1 MKRVFQV
8 SEITTLCNEL
18 KTLLNGCKTHIA
30 NMKTYA
36 DQADEALAEVPS
48 EVRYYGAV
56 SSVSQLRSAL
66 KTEKI
71 EEALTKLEN
80 CRQRACELIPAAD
93 SDYAAQTREL
103 MRVTKNLQT
112 LLEEMEQFLIHT
124 PLTTDYSAFKKAFEE
139 VQARWNKVTEN
150 AATAVEKLMAN
161 IKGAETIC
169 HAFSKDP
176 VNLSTGNFIYD
187 RTDLEVV
194 GREPFVFRRFYN
206 AINGREGV
214 LGRDWNHNY
223 EVHLEFMDGEAVL
236 LREDGKEERFFWEK
250 DRYLSLFA
258 SEGTL
263 EKAEDGY
270 TYRTREQKVYR
281 FDREGMCLETETL
294 LGSLVTFTYE
304 EGSPFRLVK
313 AEKDTGEFF
322 SFSYDAEGKLERV
335 QDHTGRSLSYKY
347 QGGLLKEVTLP
358 DGNTFRYGYT
368 PQGKLEHVENQ
379 RGIVTVENFFDE
391 EHRTTLQKFP
401 DGTQMSYVYDA
412 EKKTVELTE
421 RNGSRVTY
429 VHDDKYRDVK
439 HIHSNGEER
448 FAYNQNNQKT
458 LYVDRLGNKTQYA
471 YDPAGNLVRVID
483 ALGNKTEILYGKKN
497 QPTGIRINGKDKLC
511 GEYDAQGRLVK
522 TKDAL
527 GNEVEITYTV
537 SGWPQTIQ
545 QADKSRISLS
555 YDARGNITAI
565 EDAQG
570 NVTRYVY
577 DALNRMVES
586 TDGKGNVTRYTYDVM
601 GNVTC
606 VENAEGNCQSYE
618 YNASGK
624 VTKVTDFDGA
634 SIQREY
640 NVLNRPSKIIDKEG
654 RETLLAYDSMWN
666 LARVTTPDGARTT
679 YLYNEENLLSRIKY
693 ADGAVVRYTYDAN
706 GNRIGEE
713 DENGS
718 KTTFVYDALGRVVE
732 VNGEEGLHYAYR
744 YDGEGN
750 LIEAKDAL
758 GNTVSMEYDG
768 NGNLVKETNALGESR
783 RYTYTPLG
791 DVESITDEAGR
802 KMVYRYLRG
811 GQVAG
816 IRHPDDTEE
825 TFTYDANGNLET
837 HTLATGFVLTYGY
850 DSMDR
855 ITEITGSEGEKKS
868 YTYDAL
874 GNVTSMTDGEGNT
887 TRYAYTLSGQ
897 LAKVTDALG
906 NETEYQ
912 YDACDRLIEIR
923 QYGAEGSLKEDTEG
937 SGMDTDLLEA
947 EKQNGRNRLC
957 QVTRYTRDL
966 RGQVTETRDALG
978 QREVYTY
985 DKKGQLLS
993 KLDKEGYLTKY
1004 AYTKQGDL
1012 SGIQYADGREV
1023 KLSYN
1028 PLRQLLEVQ
1037 DWLGSTKITPD
1048 ALGRA
1053 QKVQYPDGREVSY
1066 TYGKAGERRSITYP
1080 DGKTVFYGYDEQL
1093 RLSELKEGDSVITYV
1108 YDPLGR
1114 LCEKQFP
1121 NGTKTTYAYDRKDQL
1136 TELVHRDQEG
1146 ILDRYTYLYDFL
1158 GNKTRITKERRGL
1171 EQESGSYTY
1180 GYDALGRLSEIQK
1193 DGQMQTRYGYD
1204 AFGNRTWK
1212 EESGERTSY
1221 QYNVINQMVSERHG
1235 ELLKAY
1241 RYDKRGNLTGILEN
1255 GAWKK
1260 QYVYGA
1266 INRLEEAV
1274 DATGKQAR
1282 YQYNGLGHR
1291 VGKQEGVLPKEK
1303 LEKLDPQSRI
1313 GMEIGNSR
1321 QITYTLDLTRQ
1332 YYNLLER
1339 TEENRSQRYFWDGN
1353 VAAYEENGERNYY
1366 LQDELGSPLRIEDSA
1381 GNLRE
1386 NYGYGAFGE
1395 DLYQNQGKIQ
1405 PFGYTGYQRDPV
1417 AGTYYAQAREYLT
1430 ENGRFAGQDLIAGF
1444 MDMPFSMNRYS
1455 YCFNSSLILIDYN
1468 GCFAV
1473 LATLGAMALGALAGS
1488 AINASVK
1495 VVTEYVEVKRGEK
1508 EKIDWGEV
1516 AGAAAEGAI
1525 IGGVSALPITGP
1537 LITAVTTIGTG
1548 AVAAGTKS
1556 TVTQLVNNQPIDYN
1570 KVVEDAMIGGVTSG
1584 IFYGIGKIKDVGKI
1598 KLAGKTQ
1605 GVNTKDLY
1613 KQKLNEVA
1621 SKQEQ
1626 IKGAIAATGRTS
1638 PHRKRQLAAL
1648 KKEALNLM
1656 KKYGKAEV
1664 IGILKDNQKKTLE
1677 ALLGIKMT
1685 NTLLEEILEVYI
1697 PLYDNKV
1704 TPEEYFE
1711 QNFGKLCNK
1720 EISCPS

>member
-18 KTLLNGCKTHIA
+18 KTLLNGCKTHIS

-36 DQADEALAEVPS
+36 EQADEALAEVPG
-48 EVRYYGAV
+48 EVRHYGAV
-56 SSVSQLRSAL
+56 YSVSELRSAL

-71 EEALTKLEN
+71 EDALTKLEN
-80 CRQRACELIPAAD
+80 CRVRACELIPAAD
-93 SDYAAQTREL
+93 TDYAAQTREL
-103 MRVTKNLQT
+103 MGVTKNLQT

-169 HAFSKDP
+169 HVFSKDP

-187 RTDLEVV
+187 RTDLEVG

-206 AINGREGV
+206 AINDRSGV
-214 LGRDWNHNY
+214 LGKDWNHNY
-223 EVHLEFMDGEAVL
+223 EVHLEFTDGEAVL

-294 LGSLVTFTYE
+294 LGGRVTFTYE
-304 EGSPFRLVK
+304 TEAPFRLVK

-322 SFSYDAEGKLERV
+322 AFSYGADGMLERV
-335 QDHTGRSLSYKY
+335 EDHVGRCLSYQY

-368 PQGKLEHVENQ
+368 PQGKLEQVENP

-412 EKKTVELTE
+412 EKKAVELTE
-421 RNGSRVTY
+421 RNGSRVIY

-483 ALGNKTEILYGKKN
+483 ALGNKTEIRYGEKN
-497 QPTGIRINGKDKLC
+497 QPTGIKINGKDKLC

-522 TKDAL
+522 TRDAL
-527 GNEVEITYTV
+527 GNEVEITYTA

-555 YDARGNITAI
+555 YDAKGNITAI
-565 EDAQG
+565 EDALG
-570 NVTRYVY
+570 NVTRYAY

-586 TDGKGNVTRYTYDVM
+586 TDGKGNVTKYAYDVM

-606 VENAEGNCQSYE
+606 VENAEGNRQSYE

-654 RETLLAYDSMWN
+654 RETLLTYDSMWN
-666 LARVTTPDGARTT
+666 LARVTASDGARTT

-713 DENGS
+713 DENGA
-718 KTTFVYDALGRVVE
+718 KTTFVYDALGRAVE
-732 VNGEEGLHYAYR
+732 VTGEEGLHYAYR

-750 LIEAKDAL
+750 LIEAEDAL

-783 RYTYTPLG
+783 HYTYTPLG

-802 KMVYRYLRG
+802 TTCYQYQKG
-811 GQVAG
+811 GLLEKIQYSDG
-816 IRHPDDTEE
+816 TEE
-825 TFTYDANGNLET
+825 AFTYDANGNLET
-837 HTLATGFVLTYGY
+837 HTLATGFVLRYGY

-906 NETEYQ
+906 NETQYR
-912 YDACDRLIEIR
+912 YDACDRLIEIC
-923 QYGAEGSLKEDTEG
+923 QYGEKADQEF
-937 SGMDTDLLEA
+937 LEA
-947 EKQNGRNRLC
+947 EERNRRGRRC
-957 QVTRYTRDL
+957 QVTRYHRDI
-966 RGQVTETRDALG
+966 RGQITEVTDAMGQKET
-978 QREVYTY
+978 YTY
-985 DKKGQLLS
+985 DKKGQLLG
-993 KLDKEGYLTKY
+993 KLDTEGYLTKY

-1028 PLRQLLEVQ
+1028 PLRQLTEIQ

-1053 QKVQYPDGREVSY
+1053 EKVQYPDGREVSY
-1066 TYGKAGERRSITYP
+1066 TYGKAGERRSLTYP
-1080 DGKTVFYGYDEQL
+1080 DGKTVFYGYDEQF
-1093 RLSELKEGDSVITYV
+1093 RLSELKEGDSIITYG
-1108 YDPLGR
+1108 YDPVGR

-1121 NGTKTTYAYDRKDQL
+1121 NGTKTTYRYDRKDQV
-1136 TELVHRDQEG
+1136 TELVHRDKEG
-1146 ILDRYTYLYDFL
+1146 ILDRYTYLYDLL
-1158 GNKTRITKERRGL
+1158 GNKTGITKERRGL

-1193 DGQMQTRYGYD
+1193 DGKVQTQYGYD
-1204 AFGNRTWK
+1204 AFGNRIWK
-1212 EESGERTSY
+1212 EESRERTSY
-1221 QYNVINQMVSERHG
+1221 QYNDLNQMVSERQG
-1235 ELLKAY
+1235 EIRKEY
-1241 RYDKRGNLTGILEN
+1241 GYDKRGNLTSILEN
-1255 GAWKK
+1255 GTWKK

-1274 DATGKQAR
+1274 DAAGKQAR

-1303 LEKLDPQSRI
+1303 LEKLDPQRRI

-1321 QITYTLDLTRQ
+1321 QITYALDLTRQ
-1332 YYNLLER
+1332 YHNLLER
-1339 TEENRSQRYFWDGN
+1339 TEESKSQRYFWDGN

-1381 GNLRE
+1381 GTLLE
-1386 NYGYGAFGE
+1386 SYGYGAFGE

-1405 PFGYTGYQRDPV
+1405 PFGYTGYQRDEV
-1417 AGTYYAQAREYLT
+1417 SGTYYAQAREYLA
-1430 ENGRFAGQDLIAGF
+1430 ESGRFAGQDIMTGTVKYPETFNLYKYSFNQPLKYIDPSGETEEEFCENISTA
-1444 MDMPFSMNRYS
+1444 FSRYGEQFIES
-1455 YCFNSSLILIDYN
+1455 VSSPQNWGLWALDGSFAALEVYKQITKHIPQFKTNANNKTLVNISDSVNYKGGRGGVRRISKAKLLQQDSSLGEAYRTQMKLDKLSKGLVCLNGAVSFISEYN
-1468 GCFAV
+1468 SNPD
-1473 LATLGAMALGALAGS
+1473 L
-1488 AINASVK
+1488 SV
-1495 VVTEYVEVKRGEK
+1495 K
-1508 EKIDWGEV
+1508 EKIVNSSVEATWSIGSSV
-1516 AGAAAEGAI
+1516 AIGSALGSLLPGAGTIVGAI
-1525 IGGVSALPITGP
+1525 GGFVVATAASG
-1537 LITAVTTIGTG
+1537 LIDGIAKTKWFDG
-1548 AVAAGTKS
+1548 GTKS
-1556 TVTQLVNNQPIDYN
+1556 VLDYVKQGVN
-1570 KVVEDAMIGGVTSG
+1570 KVVD
-1584 IFYGIGKIKDVGKI
+1584 GIGDAFSG
-1598 KLAGKTQ
+1598 
-1605 GVNTKDLY
+1605 
-1613 KQKLNEVA
+1613 
-1621 SKQEQ
+1621 
-1626 IKGAIAATGRTS
+1626 
-1638 PHRKRQLAAL
+1638 
-1648 KKEALNLM
+1648 
-1656 KKYGKAEV
+1656 
-1664 IGILKDNQKKTLE
+1664 
-1677 ALLGIKMT
+1677 
-1685 NTLLEEILEVYI
+1685 
-1697 PLYDNKV
+1697 
-1704 TPEEYFE
+1704 
-1711 QNFGKLCNK
+1711 FG
-1720 EISCPS
+1720 EFVFG

>member
-8 SEITTLCNEL
+8 SEISTLCNEL
-18 KTLLNGCKTHIA
+18 KTLLNGCKTHIS

-36 DQADEALAEVPS
+36 EQADEALAEVPG
-48 EVRYYGAV
+48 EVRHYDAV
-56 SSVSQLRSAL
+56 SSASELRSAL

-93 SDYAAQTREL
+93 TDYAAQTREL
-103 MRVTKNLQT
+103 MGVTKNLQT
-112 LLEEMEQFLIHT
+112 LLEEIEQFLIHT

-150 AATAVEKLMAN
+150 AEKAVEKLMAN

-187 RTDLEVV
+187 RTDLEVG

-214 LGRDWNHNY
+214 LGKDWNHNY
-223 EVHLEFMDGEAVL
+223 EVHLEFTDGEAVL

-294 LGSLVTFTYE
+294 LGGRVTFTYE
-304 EGSPFRLVK
+304 TEAPFRLVK

-322 SFSYDAEGKLERV
+322 AFSYGADGMLERV
-335 QDHTGRSLSYKY
+335 EDHTGRCLSYQY
-347 QGGLLKEVTLP
+347 QGGLLKEVRLP

-368 PQGKLEHVENQ
+368 PQGKLEQVENQ

-497 QPTGIRINGKDKLC
+497 QPTGIKINGKDKLC

-522 TKDAL
+522 TRDAL
-527 GNEVEITYTV
+527 GNEVEITYTA

-555 YDARGNITAI
+555 YDAKGNITAI
-565 EDAQG
+565 EDALG
-570 NVTRYVY
+570 NVTRYAY

-586 TDGKGNVTRYTYDVM
+586 TDGKGNVTKYAYDVM

-606 VENAEGNCQSYE
+606 VENAEGNRQSYE

-654 RETLLAYDSMWN
+654 RETLLTYDSMWN
-666 LARVTTPDGARTT
+666 LARVTASDGARTT

-713 DENGS
+713 DENGA
-718 KTTFVYDALGRVVE
+718 KTTFVYDALGRAVE
-732 VNGEEGLHYAYR
+732 VTGEEGLHYAYR

-750 LIEAKDAL
+750 LIEAEDAL

-783 RYTYTPLG
+783 HYTYTPLG

-802 KMVYRYLRG
+802 TTCYQYQKG
-811 GQVAG
+811 GLLEKIQYSDG
-816 IRHPDDTEE
+816 TEE
-825 TFTYDANGNLET
+825 AFTYDANGNLET
-837 HTLATGFVLTYGY
+837 HTLATGFVLRYGY

-906 NETEYQ
+906 NETQYR
-912 YDACDRLIEIR
+912 YDACDRLIEIC
-923 QYGAEGSLKEDTEG
+923 QYGEKADQEF
-937 SGMDTDLLEA
+937 LEA
-947 EKQNGRNRLC
+947 EERNRRGRRC
-957 QVTRYTRDL
+957 QVTRYHRDI
-966 RGQVTETRDALG
+966 RGQITEVTDAMGQKET
-978 QREVYTY
+978 YTY
-985 DKKGQLLS
+985 DKKGQLLG

-1028 PLRQLLEVQ
+1028 PLRQLTEIQ

-1053 QKVQYPDGREVSY
+1053 EKVQYPDGREVSY
-1066 TYGKAGERRSITYP
+1066 TYGKAGERRSLTYP
-1080 DGKTVFYGYDEQL
+1080 DGKTVFYGYDEQF
-1093 RLSELKEGDSVITYV
+1093 RLSELKEGDSIITYG
-1108 YDPLGR
+1108 YDPVGR

-1121 NGTKTTYAYDRKDQL
+1121 NGTKTTYRYDRKDQV
-1136 TELVHRDQEG
+1136 TELVHRDKEG
-1146 ILDRYTYLYDFL
+1146 ILDRYTYLYDLL
-1158 GNKTRITKERRGL
+1158 GNKTGITKERRGL

-1193 DGQMQTRYGYD
+1193 DGKVQTQYGYD
-1204 AFGNRTWK
+1204 AFGNRIWK
-1212 EESGERTSY
+1212 EESRERTSY
-1221 QYNVINQMVSERHG
+1221 QYNDLNQMVSERQG
-1235 ELLKAY
+1235 EIRKEY
-1241 RYDKRGNLTGILEN
+1241 GYDKRGNLTSILEN
-1255 GAWKK
+1255 GTWKK

-1274 DATGKQAR
+1274 DAAGKQAR

-1353 VAAYEENGERNYY
+1353 VAVYEENGERNYY

-1386 NYGYGAFGE
+1386 SYGYGAFGE
-1395 DLYQNQGKIQ
+1395 DLYQNQGEIQ
-1405 PFGYTGYQRDPV
+1405 PFGYTGYQRDEI
-1417 AGTYYAQAREYLT
+1417 AGTYYAQAREYLA
-1430 ENGRFAGQDLIAGF
+1430 ENGRFAGQDLIVGF
-1444 MDMPFSMNRYS
+1444 MDLPFSMNRYS
-1455 YCFNSSLILIDYN
+1455 YCFNAPMVLVDLDGEWPSLSD
-1468 GCFAV
+1468 
-1473 LATLGAMALGALAGS
+1473 
-1488 AINASVK
+1488 
-1495 VVTEYVEVKRGEK
+1495 
-1508 EKIDWGEV
+1508 
-1516 AGAAAEGAI
+1516 
-1525 IGGVSALPITGP
+1525 
-1537 LITAVTTIGTG
+1537 
-1548 AVAAGTKS
+1548 
-1556 TVTQLVNNQPIDYN
+1556 
-1570 KVVEDAMIGGVTSG
+1570 
-1584 IFYGIGKIKDVGKI
+1584 IGKGIQNGIKDVGNAINKGVQ
-1598 KLAGKTQ
+1598 KVWETGQKAVKTAVDWVDEHKTELVAVGIMTGAVVAIASG
-1605 GVNTKDLY
+1605 GV
-1613 KQKLNEVA
+1613 
-1621 SKQEQ
+1621 
-1626 IKGAIAATGRTS
+1626 IAATVGAGVLIGGGIGGISNIVSGSGNFTNGFIGGSVNGFITVFGTTSLAINPFAANAAGGAMGSVLTDILNNKDLPLKEQKSTIEILISAIASSGTQAVIGGGLAKIWDKATLGRTIGNS
-1638 PHRKRQLAAL
+1638 KGWDKMATIFWETLFSGGFSFSTGTIASILSGAL
-1648 KKEALNLM
+1648 GKKIVDGNFM
-1656 KKYGKAEV
+1656 KNITE
-1664 IGILKDNQKKTLE
+1664 
-1677 ALLGIKMT
+1677 
-1685 NTLLEEILEVYI
+1685 LLEGCLE
-1697 PLYDNKV
+1697 
-1704 TPEEYFE
+1704 
-1711 QNFGKLCNK
+1711 
-1720 EISCPS
+1720 

>member
-8 SEITTLCNEL
+8 SEISTLCNEL
-18 KTLLNGCKTHIA
+18 KTLLNGCKTHIS

-36 DQADEALAEVPS
+36 EQADEALAEVPG
-48 EVRYYGAV
+48 EVRHYDAV
-56 SSVSQLRSAL
+56 SSASELRSAL

-93 SDYAAQTREL
+93 TDYAAQTREL
-103 MRVTKNLQT
+103 MGVTKNLQT
-112 LLEEMEQFLIHT
+112 LLEEIEQFLIHT

-187 RTDLEVV
+187 RTDLEVG

-223 EVHLEFMDGEAVL
+223 EVHLEFTDGEAVL

-294 LGSLVTFTYE
+294 LGGRVTFTYE
-304 EGSPFRLVK
+304 TEAPFRLVK

-322 SFSYDAEGKLERV
+322 AFSYGADGMLERV
-335 QDHTGRSLSYKY
+335 EDHTGRCLSYQY
-347 QGGLLKEVTLP
+347 QGGLLKEVRLP

-368 PQGKLEHVENQ
+368 PQGKLEQVENQ

-497 QPTGIRINGKDKLC
+497 QPTGIKINGKDKLC

-522 TKDAL
+522 TRDAL
-527 GNEVEITYTV
+527 GNEVEITYTA

-555 YDARGNITAI
+555 YDAKGNITAI
-565 EDAQG
+565 EDALG
-570 NVTRYVY
+570 NVTRYAY

-586 TDGKGNVTRYTYDVM
+586 TDGKGNVTKYAYDVM

-606 VENAEGNCQSYE
+606 VENAEGNRQSYE

-654 RETLLAYDSMWN
+654 RETLLTYDSMWN
-666 LARVTTPDGARTT
+666 IARVTAPDGARTT

-713 DENGS
+713 DENGA
-718 KTTFVYDALGRVVE
+718 KTTFVYDALGRAVE
-732 VNGEEGLHYAYR
+732 VTGEEGLHYAYR

-750 LIEAKDAL
+750 LIEAEDAL

-783 RYTYTPLG
+783 HYTYTPLG

-802 KMVYRYLRG
+802 TTCYQYQKG
-811 GQVAG
+811 GLLEKIQYSDG
-816 IRHPDDTEE
+816 TEE
-825 TFTYDANGNLET
+825 AFTYDANGNLET
-837 HTLATGFVLTYGY
+837 HTLATGFVLRYGY
-850 DSMDR
+850 DSMGR

-906 NETEYQ
+906 NETQYR
-912 YDACDRLIEIR
+912 YDACDRLIEIC
-923 QYGAEGSLKEDTEG
+923 QYGEKADQEF
-937 SGMDTDLLEA
+937 LEA
-947 EKQNGRNRLC
+947 EERNRRGRRC
-957 QVTRYTRDL
+957 QVTRYHRDI
-966 RGQVTETRDALG
+966 RGQITEVTDAMGQKET
-978 QREVYTY
+978 YTY
-985 DKKGQLLS
+985 DKKGQLLG

-1028 PLRQLLEVQ
+1028 PLRQLTEIQ

-1053 QKVQYPDGREVSY
+1053 EKVQYPDGREVSY
-1066 TYGKAGERRSITYP
+1066 TYGKAGERRSLTYP
-1080 DGKTVFYGYDEQL
+1080 DGKTVFYGYDEQF
-1093 RLSELKEGDSVITYV
+1093 RLSELKEGDSIITYG
-1108 YDPLGR
+1108 YDPVGR

-1121 NGTKTTYAYDRKDQL
+1121 NETKTTYRYDRKDQV
-1136 TELVHRDQEG
+1136 TELVHRDKEG
-1146 ILDRYTYLYDFL
+1146 ILDRYTYLYDLL
-1158 GNKTRITKERRGL
+1158 GNKTGITKERRGL

-1193 DGQMQTRYGYD
+1193 DGKVQTQYGYD
-1204 AFGNRTWK
+1204 AFGNRIWK
-1212 EESGERTSY
+1212 EESRERTSY
-1221 QYNVINQMVSERHG
+1221 QYNDLNQMVSERQG
-1235 ELLKAY
+1235 EIRKEY
-1241 RYDKRGNLTGILEN
+1241 GYDKRGNLTSILEN
-1255 GAWKK
+1255 GTWKK

-1274 DATGKQAR
+1274 DAAGKQAR

-1353 VAAYEENGERNYY
+1353 VAVYEENGERNYY

-1386 NYGYGAFGE
+1386 SYGYGAFGE
-1395 DLYQNQGKIQ
+1395 DLYQNQGEIQ
-1405 PFGYTGYQRDPV
+1405 PFGYTGYQRDEI
-1417 AGTYYAQAREYLT
+1417 AGTYYAQAREYLA
-1430 ENGRFAGQDLIAGF
+1430 ENGRFAGQDLIVGF
-1444 MDMPFSMNRYS
+1444 MDLPFSMNRYS
-1455 YCFNSSLILIDYN
+1455 YCFNAPMVLVDLDGEWPSLSD
-1468 GCFAV
+1468 
-1473 LATLGAMALGALAGS
+1473 
-1488 AINASVK
+1488 
-1495 VVTEYVEVKRGEK
+1495 
-1508 EKIDWGEV
+1508 
-1516 AGAAAEGAI
+1516 
-1525 IGGVSALPITGP
+1525 
-1537 LITAVTTIGTG
+1537 
-1548 AVAAGTKS
+1548 
-1556 TVTQLVNNQPIDYN
+1556 
-1570 KVVEDAMIGGVTSG
+1570 
-1584 IFYGIGKIKDVGKI
+1584 IGKGIQNGIKDVGNAINKGVQ
-1598 KLAGKTQ
+1598 KVWETGQKAVKTAVDWVDEHKTELVAVGIMTGAVVAIASG
-1605 GVNTKDLY
+1605 GV
-1613 KQKLNEVA
+1613 
-1621 SKQEQ
+1621 
-1626 IKGAIAATGRTS
+1626 IAATVGAGVLIGGGIGGISNIVSGSGNFTNGFIGGSVNGFITVFGTTSLAINPFAANAAGGAMGSVLTDILNNKDLPLKEQKSTIEILISAIASSGTQAVIGGGLAKIWDKATLGRTIGNS
-1638 PHRKRQLAAL
+1638 KGWDKMATIFWETLFSGGFSFSTGTIASILSGAL
-1648 KKEALNLM
+1648 GKKIVDGNFM
-1656 KKYGKAEV
+1656 KNITE
-1664 IGILKDNQKKTLE
+1664 
-1677 ALLGIKMT
+1677 
-1685 NTLLEEILEVYI
+1685 LLEGCLE
-1697 PLYDNKV
+1697 
-1704 TPEEYFE
+1704 
-1711 QNFGKLCNK
+1711 
-1720 EISCPS
+1720 

>member
-18 KTLLNGCKTHIA
+18 KTLLNGCKTHIS

-36 DQADEALAEVPS
+36 EQADEALAEVPG
-48 EVRYYGAV
+48 EVRHYGAV
-56 SSVSQLRSAL
+56 YSVSELRSAL

-71 EEALTKLEN
+71 EDALTKLEN
-80 CRQRACELIPAAD
+80 CRVRACELIPAAD
-93 SDYAAQTREL
+93 TDYAAQTREL
-103 MRVTKNLQT
+103 MGVTKNLQT

-150 AATAVEKLMAN
+150 AEKAVEKLMAN

-169 HAFSKDP
+169 HVFSKDP

-187 RTDLEVV
+187 RTDLEVG
-194 GREPFVFRRFYN
+194 GREAFVFRRFYN
-206 AINGREGV
+206 AINDRSGV
-214 LGRDWNHNY
+214 LGKDWNHNY
-223 EVHLEFMDGEAVL
+223 EVHLEFTDGEAVL

-294 LGSLVTFTYE
+294 LGGRVTFTYE
-304 EGSPFRLVK
+304 TEAPFRLVK

-322 SFSYDAEGKLERV
+322 AFSYGADGMLERV
-335 QDHTGRSLSYKY
+335 EDHVGRCLSYQY

-368 PQGKLEHVENQ
+368 PQGKLEQVENQ

-412 EKKTVELTE
+412 EKKAVELTE
-421 RNGSRVTY
+421 RNGSRVIY

-483 ALGNKTEILYGKKN
+483 ALGNKTEIRYGEKN

-522 TKDAL
+522 TRDAL
-527 GNEVEITYTV
+527 GNEVEITYTA

-555 YDARGNITAI
+555 YDAKGNITAI
-565 EDAQG
+565 EDALG
-570 NVTRYVY
+570 NVTRYAY

-586 TDGKGNVTRYTYDVM
+586 TDGKGNVTKYAYDVM

-606 VENAEGNCQSYE
+606 VENAEGNRQSYE

-654 RETLLAYDSMWN
+654 RETLLTYDSMWN
-666 LARVTTPDGARTT
+666 LARVTAPDGARTT

-713 DENGS
+713 DENGA
-718 KTTFVYDALGRVVE
+718 KTTFVYDALGRAVE
-732 VNGEEGLHYAYR
+732 VTGEEGLHYAYR

-750 LIEAKDAL
+750 LIEAEDAL

-783 RYTYTPLG
+783 HYTYTPLG

-802 KMVYRYLRG
+802 TTCYQYQKG
-811 GQVAG
+811 GLLEKIQYSDG
-816 IRHPDDTEE
+816 TEE
-825 TFTYDANGNLET
+825 AFTYDANGNLET
-837 HTLATGFVLTYGY
+837 HTLATGFVLRYGY

-906 NETEYQ
+906 NETQYR
-912 YDACDRLIEIR
+912 YDACDRLIEIC
-923 QYGAEGSLKEDTEG
+923 QYGEKADQEF
-937 SGMDTDLLEA
+937 LEA
-947 EKQNGRNRLC
+947 EERNRRGRRC
-957 QVTRYTRDL
+957 QVTRYHRDI
-966 RGQVTETRDALG
+966 RGQITEVTDAMGQKET
-978 QREVYTY
+978 YTY
-985 DKKGQLLS
+985 DKKGQLLG

-1028 PLRQLLEVQ
+1028 PLRQLTEIQ

-1053 QKVQYPDGREVSY
+1053 EKVQYPDGREVSY
-1066 TYGKAGERRSITYP
+1066 TYGKAGERRSLTYP
-1080 DGKTVFYGYDEQL
+1080 DGKTVFYGYDEQF
-1093 RLSELKEGDSVITYV
+1093 RLSELKEGDSIITYG
-1108 YDPLGR
+1108 YDPVGR

-1121 NGTKTTYAYDRKDQL
+1121 NGTKTTYRYDRKDQV
-1136 TELVHRDQEG
+1136 TELVHRDKEG
-1146 ILDRYTYLYDFL
+1146 ILDRYTYLYDLL
-1158 GNKTRITKERRGL
+1158 GNKTGITKERRGL

-1193 DGQMQTRYGYD
+1193 DGKVQTQYGYD
-1204 AFGNRTWK
+1204 AFGNRIWK
-1212 EESGERTSY
+1212 EESRERTSY
-1221 QYNVINQMVSERHG
+1221 QYNDLNQMVSERQG
-1235 ELLKAY
+1235 EIRKEY
-1241 RYDKRGNLTGILEN
+1241 GYDKRGNLTSILEN
-1255 GAWKK
+1255 GTWKK

-1274 DATGKQAR
+1274 DAAGKQAR

-1303 LEKLDPQSRI
+1303 LEKLDPQRRI

-1321 QITYTLDLTRQ
+1321 QITYALDLTRQ
-1332 YYNLLER
+1332 YHNLLER
-1339 TEENRSQRYFWDGN
+1339 TEESKSQRYFWDGN

-1381 GNLRE
+1381 GTLLE
-1386 NYGYGAFGE
+1386 SYGYGAFGE

-1405 PFGYTGYQRDPV
+1405 PFGYTGYQRDEV
-1417 AGTYYAQAREYLT
+1417 SGTYYAQAREYLA
-1430 ENGRFAGQDLIAGF
+1430 ESGRFAGQDIMTGTVKYPETFNLYKYSFNQPLKYIDPSGETEEEFCENISTA
-1444 MDMPFSMNRYS
+1444 FSRYGEQFIES
-1455 YCFNSSLILIDYN
+1455 VSSPQNWGLWALDGSFAALEVYKQITKHIPQFKTNANNKTLVNISDSVNYKGGRGGVRRISKAKLLQQDSSLGEAYRTQMKLDKLSKGLVCLNGAVSFISEYNSNPDLSVKEKIVNSSVEATWSIGSSVAIGSALGSLLPGAGTIVGAIGGFVVGTAASILID
-1468 GCFAV
+1468 GIAKTKWFD
-1473 LATLGAMALGALAGS
+1473 G
-1488 AINASVK
+1488 
-1495 VVTEYVEVKRGEK
+1495 
-1508 EKIDWGEV
+1508 
-1516 AGAAAEGAI
+1516 
-1525 IGGVSALPITGP
+1525 
-1537 LITAVTTIGTG
+1537 
-1548 AVAAGTKS
+1548 GTKS
-1556 TVTQLVNNQPIDYN
+1556 VLDYVKQGVN
-1570 KVVEDAMIGGVTSG
+1570 KVVD
-1584 IFYGIGKIKDVGKI
+1584 GIGDAFSG
-1598 KLAGKTQ
+1598 
-1605 GVNTKDLY
+1605 
-1613 KQKLNEVA
+1613 
-1621 SKQEQ
+1621 
-1626 IKGAIAATGRTS
+1626 
-1638 PHRKRQLAAL
+1638 
-1648 KKEALNLM
+1648 
-1656 KKYGKAEV
+1656 
-1664 IGILKDNQKKTLE
+1664 
-1677 ALLGIKMT
+1677 
-1685 NTLLEEILEVYI
+1685 
-1697 PLYDNKV
+1697 
-1704 TPEEYFE
+1704 
-1711 QNFGKLCNK
+1711 FG
-1720 EISCPS
+1720 EFVFG